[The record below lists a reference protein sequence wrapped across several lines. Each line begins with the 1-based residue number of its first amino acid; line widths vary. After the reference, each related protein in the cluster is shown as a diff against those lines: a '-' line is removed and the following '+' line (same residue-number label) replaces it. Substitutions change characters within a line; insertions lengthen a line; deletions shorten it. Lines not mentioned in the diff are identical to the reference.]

1 MLAIFN
7 QPHPLS
13 PIPAPPLTRTSPHAH
28 LPSRAPPLTRTS
40 PHAHLPSRA
49 PPLTRTSLHA
59 HFPPPASPLASPPQV
74 VRAIALPESS
84 SQLCASKH
92 GQSMSHSV
100 IDAQTLYILL
110 FLFPPPLHPPLSST
124 PSVGAGHSSTREL
137 LSAGH
142 GQSVIEAQTLHISLF
157 LFPPP
162 VSPASGGAGHS
173 STGELLSA
181 PYTGSAARHS
191 STGELLSAV
200 HGKPVVRAIAL
211 PESSSQLY
219 TGSQDGTI
227 RVWDCTSGQC
237 VSAASMGG
245 DVGALITNSGWLF
258 VGLPNLVKTWVLAS
272 GVQSD
277 LPGPTGSVH
286 QLLLHNGMLFAACS
300 VGKILCWKFNPASQ
314 QYEPVASLT
323 GHTAAVDGKILCW
336 KATNAAIHISFPPP
350 PSPHISQDGK
360 ILCWKFNP
368 ASQQFEPVASLMG
381 HTAAVV
387 CLEATATHL
396 FSGSMDKSIRIWD
409 LSTGA
414 CVHIVPAHDHVVM
427 ALVAWQ
433 THLLSCSLDGTV
445 KVWAPSAAGGGAIDL
460 AFTHTD
466 ADDKGGSGQ
475 TDREPDGALV
485 MKVSTDLAGN
495 QVLMVAYSDNSVR
508 LYDLPSYV

>member
-1 MLAIFN
+1 MDLDGMISGGGRGGRGGGGDNCEYLHTDSSGGGGGGGFGGGGGGFGGGGGRGRGGNRGGGGGWGGQGWGGGGGGGGGGGDGGDLMIGGEEGFWAGGMQTLRGMAEVLAG
-7 QPHPLS
+7 S
-13 PIPAPPLTRTSPHAH
+13 GGGGKERIPRRKACKFWLGGSCNRHNCNF
-28 LPSRAPPLTRTS
+28 
-40 PHAHLPSRA
+40 
-49 PPLTRTSLHA
+49 LHA
-59 HFPPPASPLASPPQV
+59 HTTAADVEMMTEL
-74 VRAIALPESS
+74 
-84 SQLCASKH
+84 
-92 GQSMSHSV
+92 
-100 IDAQTLYILL
+100 T
-110 FLFPPPLHPPLSST
+110 
-124 PSVGAGHSSTREL
+124 GHE
-137 LSAGH
+137 
-142 GQSVIEAQTLHISLF
+142 
-157 LFPPP
+157 
-162 VSPASGGAGHS
+162 
-173 STGELLSA
+173 
-181 PYTGSAARHS
+181 
-191 STGELLSAV
+191 
-200 HGKPVVRAIAL
+200 KVVRAIAL

-227 RVWDCTSGQC
+227 RVWDCTTGQC
-237 VSAASMGG
+237 VSVAAMGG

-300 VGKILCWKFNPASQ
+300 
-314 QYEPVASLT
+314 
-323 GHTAAVDGKILCW
+323 
-336 KATNAAIHISFPPP
+336 
-350 PSPHISQDGK
+350 DGK

-368 ASQQFEPVASLMG
+368 ASQQFEPVASLTG

-414 CVHIVPAHDHVVM
+414 CVHTVLAHDHVVM
-427 ALVAWQ
+427 ALVAWH

-475 TDREPDGALV
+475 SDREPDGALA
-485 MKVSTDLAGN
+485 MRVSTDLAGN

-508 LYDLPSYV
+508 LYDLPSFTERGALFTVQEVRSLCVGPSGLMFTGDSAGTVKVWRWTQ

>member
-1 MLAIFN
+1 MDLDGMISGGGRGGRGGGGRGGYGGRGGRGGGGRGRGVCRFWLEGNCRKGDNCEYLHTDSSGGGGGGGFGGGGGGSAVEGEEAEAETGAGEVAGEDRDGGEAEEGEAGEETAGDLMIGGEEGFWAGGMQTLRGMAEVLAG
-7 QPHPLS
+7 S
-13 PIPAPPLTRTSPHAH
+13 GGGGKERGGGGERRIPRRKACKFWLGGSCNRHNCNF
-28 LPSRAPPLTRTS
+28 
-40 PHAHLPSRA
+40 
-49 PPLTRTSLHA
+49 LHA
-59 HFPPPASPLASPPQV
+59 HTTAADVEMMTEL
-74 VRAIALPESS
+74 
-84 SQLCASKH
+84 
-92 GQSMSHSV
+92 
-100 IDAQTLYILL
+100 T
-110 FLFPPPLHPPLSST
+110 
-124 PSVGAGHSSTREL
+124 GHE
-137 LSAGH
+137 
-142 GQSVIEAQTLHISLF
+142 
-157 LFPPP
+157 
-162 VSPASGGAGHS
+162 
-173 STGELLSA
+173 
-181 PYTGSAARHS
+181 
-191 STGELLSAV
+191 
-200 HGKPVVRAIAL
+200 KVVRAIAL

-227 RVWDCTSGQC
+227 RVWDCTTGQC
-237 VSAASMGG
+237 VSVAAMGG

-300 VGKILCWKFNPASQ
+300 
-314 QYEPVASLT
+314 
-323 GHTAAVDGKILCW
+323 
-336 KATNAAIHISFPPP
+336 
-350 PSPHISQDGK
+350 DGK

-368 ASQQFEPVASLMG
+368 ASQQFEPVASLTG

-414 CVHIVPAHDHVVM
+414 CVHTVLAHDHVVM
-427 ALVAWQ
+427 ALVAWH

-475 TDREPDGALV
+475 SDREPDGALA
-485 MKVSTDLAGN
+485 MRVSTDLAGN

-508 LYDLPSYV
+508 LYDLPSFTERGALFTVQEVRSLCVGPSGLMFTGDSAGTVKVWRWTQ

>member
-1 MLAIFN
+1 MDLDGMISGGGRGGRGGGGRGGYGGRGGRGGGGRGRGVCRFWLEGNCRKGDNCDYLHTDSSGGGGGFGGGGRGFSGGGGRGGGGNRGGGAGWGGQGWGGGGGGGDGGGGTVLGRRNADSQGDGEGFGGERWGR
-7 QPHPLS
+7 QRVGGRS
-13 PIPAPPLTRTSPHAH
+13 GEGV
-28 LPSRAPPLTRTS
+28 RARLGDGGGGGGGAGGGGGGGVGGERRIARRKACKFWLGGSCNRHNCTF
-40 PHAHLPSRA
+40 
-49 PPLTRTSLHA
+49 LHA
-59 HFPPPASPLASPPQV
+59 HTTAADVEMMTEL
-74 VRAIALPESS
+74 
-84 SQLCASKH
+84 
-92 GQSMSHSV
+92 
-100 IDAQTLYILL
+100 T
-110 FLFPPPLHPPLSST
+110 
-124 PSVGAGHSSTREL
+124 GHE
-137 LSAGH
+137 
-142 GQSVIEAQTLHISLF
+142 
-157 LFPPP
+157 
-162 VSPASGGAGHS
+162 
-173 STGELLSA
+173 
-181 PYTGSAARHS
+181 
-191 STGELLSAV
+191 
-200 HGKPVVRAIAL
+200 KVVRAIAL

-227 RVWDCTSGQC
+227 RVWDCTTGQC

-300 VGKILCWKFNPASQ
+300 
-314 QYEPVASLT
+314 
-323 GHTAAVDGKILCW
+323 
-336 KATNAAIHISFPPP
+336 
-350 PSPHISQDGK
+350 DGK

-368 ASQQFEPVASLMG
+368 ASQQFEPVASLTG

-396 FSGSMDKSIRIWD
+396 FSGSMDKNIRIWD

-445 KVWAPSAAGGGAIDL
+445 KVWAPSAVGGGAIDL

-475 TDREPDGALV
+475 GDREPDGALA

-508 LYDLPSYV
+508 LFDLPSFTERGALFTVQEVRSLCVGPSGLMFTGDSAGTVKVWRWTQ

>member
-1 MLAIFN
+1 
-7 QPHPLS
+7 
-13 PIPAPPLTRTSPHAH
+13 
-28 LPSRAPPLTRTS
+28 
-40 PHAHLPSRA
+40 
-49 PPLTRTSLHA
+49 
-59 HFPPPASPLASPPQV
+59 
-74 VRAIALPESS
+74 
-84 SQLCASKH
+84 
-92 GQSMSHSV
+92 
-100 IDAQTLYILL
+100 
-110 FLFPPPLHPPLSST
+110 
-124 PSVGAGHSSTREL
+124 
-137 LSAGH
+137 
-142 GQSVIEAQTLHISLF
+142 
-157 LFPPP
+157 
-162 VSPASGGAGHS
+162 
-173 STGELLSA
+173 
-181 PYTGSAARHS
+181 
-191 STGELLSAV
+191 
-200 HGKPVVRAIAL
+200 
-211 PESSSQLY
+211 
-219 TGSQDGTI
+219 
-227 RVWDCTSGQC
+227 C

-300 VGKILCWKFNPASQ
+300 
-314 QYEPVASLT
+314 
-323 GHTAAVDGKILCW
+323 
-336 KATNAAIHISFPPP
+336 
-350 PSPHISQDGK
+350 DGK

-368 ASQQFEPVASLMG
+368 ASQQFEPVASLTG

-396 FSGSMDKSIRIWD
+396 FSGSMDKNIRIWD

-475 TDREPDGALV
+475 SDREPDGALA

-508 LYDLPSYV
+508 LFDLPSFTERGALFTVQEVRSLCVGPSGLMFTGDSAGTVKVWRWTQ